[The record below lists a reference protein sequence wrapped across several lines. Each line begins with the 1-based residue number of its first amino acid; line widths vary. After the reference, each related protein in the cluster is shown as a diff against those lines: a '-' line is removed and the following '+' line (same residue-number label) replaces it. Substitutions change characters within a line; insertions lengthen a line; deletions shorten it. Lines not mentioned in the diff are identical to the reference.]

1 MFEKL
6 KRLLNGSAPTQEN
19 APEQFVQRPDAPAA
33 QQSDKPAKPAAAQQS
48 AGPSQPAVGQQSAQ
62 PAQSAPRQ
70 AAVPAAQPSAA
81 QPAQAAARQTAV
93 PTAQQSAGLSQPAA
107 AQQAARPAKP
117 AARAG
122 LSSARPVIP
131 RSRVQVCTG
140 AVSCVPGKGALAA
153 ESYCLDISQQT
164 EWHIGR
170 GASSRRAGIYRDND
184 IVVDDV
190 VADPEMRRLNSN
202 VSSCQADII
211 HRDGAFFLRA
221 TRYGCRTTGGAPTKV
236 IRGSVKTELLDPEE
250 FFELRNGDRIELG
263 RSVLLQFNCL

>member
-33 QQSDKPAKPAAAQQS
+33 QQSDKPSKPAAAQQS
-48 AGPSQPAVGQQSAQ
+48 AGPSQPAVGQQSARLSQ
-62 PAQSAPRQ
+62 PA
-70 AAVPAAQPSAA
+70 AA
-81 QPAQAAARQTAV
+81 QPAQAAPRQT
-93 PTAQQSAGLSQPAA
+93 PRPAA